1 MTKCSA
7 PLGDTL
13 LRPNKPIVKWRTRLR
28 GPDSPLK
35 VIVWKSKCYV
45 DKFALWFSWPLI
57 PLDTALWNP
66 KELCSGQLTYLNT
79 PPRLQSMS
87 VSLGRGHKTQVEAT
101 LEDCGKSTGE
111 EHDLQAHTG

>member
-66 KELCSGQLTYLNT
+66 KELCSGQLTYLST
-79 PPRLQSMS
+79 PPGS
-87 VSLGRGHKTQVEAT
+87 SLCPSPSEEAIRPR
-101 LEDCGKSTGE
+101 
-111 EHDLQAHTG
+111 